1 MRIYKSLPGNGITSR
16 QNLRNSG
23 MTRHQIDTALHTGDL
38 IRIDRCRL
46 ATPDADTDA
55 IAATRAGA
63 TLTCISALRKLGVAT
78 LPDTTMHLRQ
88 RRYCRRTRT
97 LPQKTQLCNIP
108 HHTTGPPIDTLET
121 ALEALIRNHD
131 DETIIAALDSI
142 LHQRL
147 RTRAEL
153 CPLMESISRRAQR
166 LLQEADPRCESPLE
180 SLLRLRLKR
189 RGIHLTPQVT
199 IPGIGRV
206 DFLVGQS
213 LIIETDSIT
222 FHNDPEHFENDRRR
236 DQTALAEGYRVLR
249 ITWKQLQHDWASVLW
264 VIRDLIH
271 RKAHLT
277 PPTGA
282 TRTPQRQK
290 TVARHNFWQGCC
302 VGPEGVVDHGQAAFD
317 PGGGRRSGSC

>member
-1 MRIYKSLPGNGITSR
+1 MDVRIYKSLPGNGIISR
-16 QNLRNSG
+16 QDLRNSG
-23 MTRHQIDTALHTGDL
+23 MTRRQIDTALHTGDL

-46 ATPDADTDA
+46 ATRDADADA
-55 IAATRAGA
+55 ITATRAGA

-78 LPDTTMHLRQ
+78 LPDTTTHLRQ
-88 RRYCRRTRT
+88 RRYCRRTRG

-153 CPLMESISRRAQR
+153 GPLMHRISRRAQR

-189 RGIHLTPQVT
+189 RSIRLTPQVT

-206 DFLVGQS
+206 DFLIGQS
-213 LIIETDSIT
+213 LIIETDSIA
-222 FHNDPEHFENDRRR
+222 FHNDPEQFEKDRRR
-236 DQTALAEGYRVLR
+236 DQTALAEGYLVLR
-249 ITWKQLQHDWASVLW
+249 VTWKQLQHDWANVLW
-264 VIRDLIH
+264 VIHDLIR

-277 PPTGA
+277 PPINI
-282 TRTPQRQK
+282 TRTPSQQK
-290 TVARHNFWQGCC
+290 TPTRGKPNTTHEPSVTRRWIQ
-302 VGPEGVVDHGQAAFD
+302 QMRQLLQSRAA
-317 PGGGRRSGSC
+317 P